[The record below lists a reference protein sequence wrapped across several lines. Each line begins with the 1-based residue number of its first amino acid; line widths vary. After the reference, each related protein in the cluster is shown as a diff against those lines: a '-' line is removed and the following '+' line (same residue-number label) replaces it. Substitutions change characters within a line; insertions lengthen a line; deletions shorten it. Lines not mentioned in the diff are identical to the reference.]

1 MLYLVFNEG
10 YLASSGPELVRDDL
24 AEEAIRL
31 AGILVELM
39 PDEPEALG
47 LLALMLLTE
56 SRRAAR
62 VGAHGQLISLG
73 QQDRTRWDPDR
84 IAAGQALVRACLR
97 RNRPGPYQLQAAIA
111 AVHSDANSAEAT
123 DWGQIVS
130 LYDQLALIAPSPI
143 VSMNRAIALAERD
156 GPASGLAVLD
166 GLPLD
171 GHHRYHAVRAEL
183 LARLG
188 RVGDALVEMDRAL
201 ELVVNEPERAHLAT
215 RRGELAD
222 Q

>member
-1 MLYLVFNEG
+1 M
-10 YLASSGPELVRDDL
+10 
-24 AEEAIRL
+24 
-31 AGILVELM
+31 
-39 PDEPEALG
+39 
-47 LLALMLLTE
+47 
-56 SRRAAR
+56 
-62 VGAHGQLISLG
+62 
-73 QQDRTRWDPDR
+73 
-84 IAAGQALVRACLR
+84 
-97 RNRPGPYQLQAAIA
+97 
-111 AVHSDANSAEAT
+111 HSDANSAEAT